1 MKTSEHQSLLETVRT
16 ALQWQR
22 ASIELLDASIDDS
35 FNQAVH
41 VLLSSGKVLTTGL
54 GKSGFIARK
63 LAATLNSIRKP
74 SIYIHPVDALHG
86 DSGLIEEGDALVTFS
101 KSGETSEVIR
111 FAAMATEMGASVVS
125 ITGRADCRLSD
136 LARVPLIAPIT
147 RELDAND
154 IIPTAS
160 TTNALI
166 LADLLAMGVLH
177 EAGDAMER
185 LRHSHPQGMIGSTL
199 LRTVEEVMHSASALP
214 RVPAGTSLAAALA
227 VLSSFGL
234 GCVCVCGADDALLGI
249 LTDGDVRRLV
259 TRGVTVDG
267 IVVDDV
273 MTVNPVSIAS
283 DATLH
288 DALQLMER
296 RERQIGVLPV
306 TDRGRCVGVVR
317 VHDIVRLQ
325 V

>member
-1 MKTSEHQSLLETVRT
+1 MKTSEHQSLLDTIRT

-41 VLLSSGKVLTTGL
+41 ILLSSGKVLTTGL

-86 DSGLIEEGDALVTFS
+86 DSGLIEEGDALVAFS

-125 ITGRADCRLSD
+125 ITGRTDCRLSD
-136 LARVPLIAPIT
+136 LARIPLIAPIT

-185 LRHSHPQGMIGSTL
+185 LRRSHPQGMIGSTL

-234 GCVCVCGADDALLGI
+234 GCVCVCDADDGLLGI

-259 TRGVTVDG
+259 MRGAG
-267 IVVDDV
+267 IEGVVVDDV
-273 MTVNPVSIAS
+273 MTAKPVSIAS

-306 TDRGRCVGVVR
+306 LDRGRCVGVIR